1 MFSPAQAS
9 CRRLKVPEGIDRMVT
24 RAAPGQTSTNA
35 TVRWLSLLFIT
46 AMLTGLAPG
55 AAFAD
60 PAAKFMQ
67 RVARELLVA
76 QRKRSGKQFARVIK
90 RRAAIPAISLHALG
104 PYARRLPKSQRKRY
118 YTGVTNFMARYAAK
132 EAPKYPVAR
141 ADVIGRSYRDAYGIG
156 VDMRVLMNDGNSYNV
171 RWLLSRSGKSF
182 RVRDAQVLGFWMTP
196 FMKSLFNSYIEQ
208 NGRNVM
214 ALVNAMSPR

>member
-1 MFSPAQAS
+1 
-9 CRRLKVPEGIDRMVT
+9 MVT

-35 TVRWLSLLFIT
+35 AVRWLSLLFIT
-46 AMLTGLAPG
+46 AALAGLAPG
-55 AAFAD
+55 PAFAD
-60 PAAKFMQ
+60 PAVKFMQ

-76 QRKRSGKQFARVIK
+76 QRKRSGQQFASVIK

-104 PYARRLPKSQRKRY
+104 PYARRLPKSQRQRY

-156 VDMRVLMNDGNSYNV
+156 VDMRVLLNDGNSYNV
-171 RWLLSRSGKSF
+171 RWLLSRSGKTF

-196 FMKSLFNSYIEQ
+196 FMKSLFNSYIQQ
-208 NGRNVM
+208 NGNSVM

>member
-1 MFSPAQAS
+1 MFGRTQAS

-24 RAAPGQTSTNA
+24 RAASGRTSTNA

-46 AMLTGLAPG
+46 ATLAGLAPSV
-55 AAFAD
+55 AFAD

-118 YTGVTNFMARYAAK
+118 YTGVTNFMAR
-132 EAPKYPVAR
+132 
-141 ADVIGRSYRDAYGIG
+141 
-156 VDMRVLMNDGNSYNV
+156 
-171 RWLLSRSGKSF
+171 
-182 RVRDAQVLGFWMTP
+182 
-196 FMKSLFNSYIEQ
+196 
-208 NGRNVM
+208 
-214 ALVNAMSPR
+214 